1 MYDLLSNVN
10 LCCHVN
16 CQYHI
21 GTTYMSYKLI
31 YHDNIKWQCE
41 DMTMSCHDMSYHN
54 GDNRWS
60 QQPRA
65 PDEVTIPFLR
75 LLEAKNT
82 GSAKQVNHLKGDTPC
97 VPAVQFPVKIL
108 PKM

>member
-1 MYDLLSNVN
+1 
-10 LCCHVN
+10 
-16 CQYHI
+16 
-21 GTTYMSYKLI
+21 
-31 YHDNIKWQCE
+31 
-41 DMTMSCHDMSYHN
+41 MTMSCHDMSCHN
-54 GDNRWS
+54 VDNRWS